1 MNDFLKLPS
10 WINACSWKAQFHK
23 QSTIRKS
30 KPARMETMKKEVWK
44 EKIPSED
51 EITAKAK
58 HFNPVFD

>member
-1 MNDFLKLPS
+1 
-10 WINACSWKAQFHK
+10 
-23 QSTIRKS
+23 
-30 KPARMETMKKEVWK
+30 METMKKEVWK